1 MEKKEGKQKNIYLIG
16 FMGCGK
22 STVSNYL
29 HEEYKRKQIEMDEE
43 IQREEGMS
51 ISQIFEQK
59 GEAYFR
65 ALETKLLHRLRE
77 EENYV
82 VSCGGGVPMR
92 EENVKEMKKNGKVI
106 LLLAKPETIYERVKD
121 CHDRPLLEGNM
132 NVEYIKGLMEQRNE
146 KYQAAAD
153 VCVHTDEREISEIC
167 REIMEYVSG
176 TGNR

>member
-1 MEKKEGKQKNIYLIG
+1 
-16 FMGCGK
+16 
-22 STVSNYL
+22 
-29 HEEYKRKQIEMDEE
+29 
-43 IQREEGMS
+43 
-51 ISQIFEQK
+51 
-59 GEAYFR
+59 
-65 ALETKLLHRLRE
+65 
-77 EENYV
+77 
-82 VSCGGGVPMR
+82 MR